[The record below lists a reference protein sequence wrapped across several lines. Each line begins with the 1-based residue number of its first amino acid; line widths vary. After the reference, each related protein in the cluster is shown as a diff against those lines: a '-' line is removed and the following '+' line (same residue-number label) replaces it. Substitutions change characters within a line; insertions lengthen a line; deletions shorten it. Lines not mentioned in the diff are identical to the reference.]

1 VIDQIK
7 KEIGELLA
15 SADLADRVA
24 LINELRETIHEHSP
38 FAAEPVDFVRWV
50 AADDVHA
57 NDYNPNAVAPPE
69 MELLR
74 LSIMADGYTQP
85 IVTHIDD
92 DGEGR
97 TVIDGFHR
105 NRVGKELE
113 DVRSRVLGYLPIVQI
128 KGDRTDRGDRIAAT
142 IRHNRARGKHSV
154 TAMSEIVLEL
164 KRRNWSDTKIGKQ
177 LGMDSDEIMRLAQ
190 ITGLAVAFANRNFS
204 EAWEAVIH
212 TDDEDDLN
220 DTEVLNA

>member
-1 VIDQIK
+1 
-7 KEIGELLA
+7 
-15 SADLADRVA
+15 
-24 LINELRETIHEHSP
+24 
-38 FAAEPVDFVRWV
+38 
-50 AADDVHA
+50 
-57 NDYNPNAVAPPE
+57 
-69 MELLR
+69 
-74 LSIMADGYTQP
+74 
-85 IVTHIDD
+85 
-92 DGEGR
+92 
-97 TVIDGFHR
+97 
-105 NRVGKELE
+105 
-113 DVRSRVLGYLPIVQI
+113 VRSRVLGYLPIVQI

-220 DTEVLNA
+220 DTEVLNACMHAHGVTEKYTRSAWWLMSQDQRDAANAAANLARKRWTEAREGLENA